1 MVCCGN
7 TGNINL
13 DHIAGLEHL
22 AGYLLASEQRYFVS
36 VEVYGS
42 VACSRLCLE
51 YGNSYRL
58 VLKTAPLS
66 NELFTLYL
74 LKTLLNDL
82 LCRLCGNSAE
92 MLCIQLYRY
101 NIAVFQLSAGVG
113 LCLLHRD
120 LVCIILDLCGNF
132 LLDSHIELALCNI
145 NIKLDILASGIFL
158 LDSDNKC
165 CLYLL
170 YQHSGVNPLLLC
182 KQCQSLKKLR
192 CVAVSHF

>member
-7 TGNINL
+7 AGNINL

-22 AGYLLASEQRYFVS
+22 AGYLLASEQRYFV
-36 VEVYGS
+36 EVYVS

-74 LKTLLNDL
+74 LKPLLDDL

-92 MLCIQLYRY
+92 MLIW
-101 NIAVFQLSAGVG
+101 IVIS
-113 LCLLHRD
+113 
-120 LVCIILDLCGNF
+120 
-132 LLDSHIELALCNI
+132 
-145 NIKLDILASGIFL
+145 KLTLWG
-158 LDSDNKC
+158 
-165 CLYLL
+165 
-170 YQHSGVNPLLLC
+170 G
-182 KQCQSLKKLR
+182 
-192 CVAVSHF
+192 